1 LILLFGAGALIAYL
15 RRRSVG
21 LPQPLK
27 IASTAAAAYLAIGI
41 IEALRGTAV
50 LPVNRMLVYGGLSRC
65 IIFCLVQSEQAAY
78 RVVREP
84 RWRMPP
90 SWPAALVQ
98 DWLCTDL

>member
-1 LILLFGAGALIAYL
+1 MKILGCVVQPCSFPRDFFGNRLILLFGAGALIAYL

-65 IIFCLVQSEQAAY
+65 IIFCLVQSEQAA
-78 RVVREP
+78 
-84 RWRMPP
+84 
-90 SWPAALVQ
+90 
-98 DWLCTDL
+98 